1 MRTAMQCSM
10 VPREAP
16 KKGSSV
22 KTVLDNVK
30 VRTKAAK
37 AVFFPHDLKWFV
49 SAFVR

>member
-22 KTVLDNVK
+22 KTVVESVK

-37 AVFFPHDLKWFV
+37 ALFPNSLIV
-49 SAFVR
+49 M